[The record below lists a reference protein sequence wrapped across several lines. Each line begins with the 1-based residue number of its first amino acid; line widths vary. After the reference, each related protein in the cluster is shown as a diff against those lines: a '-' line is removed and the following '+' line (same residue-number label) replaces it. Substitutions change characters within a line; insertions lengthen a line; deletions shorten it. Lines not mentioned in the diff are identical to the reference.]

1 MWHIARN
8 GKKIG
13 CLSEGDLIAHIKN
26 NKVKASDLVW
36 KEGMTDWTPV
46 KEAGNFAQFFKAVP
60 PDIKTVKVNELDV
73 LDDDHVKSVAEKP
86 RNSRLATFNKFC
98 SGCGE
103 LLHQDAV
110 VCPKCGV
117 GQRSVR
123 GTAYQVGKQ
132 TPNRV
137 LAIVLCLILGTF
149 GVHRFYVGQTGVG
162 LVMLL
167 CTVLSGF
174 LLWPLMLLVN
184 LVEIVV
190 WALTSDADWEMQF
203 GGEVR

>member
-1 MWHIARN
+1 
-8 GKKIG
+8 
-13 CLSEGDLIAHIKN
+13 
-26 NKVKASDLVW
+26 
-36 KEGMTDWTPV
+36 
-46 KEAGNFAQFFKAVP
+46 
-60 PDIKTVKVNELDV
+60 
-73 LDDDHVKSVAEKP
+73 LDDDHEKSVAEKP

-123 GTAYQVGKQ
+123 GTTYQVGKQ